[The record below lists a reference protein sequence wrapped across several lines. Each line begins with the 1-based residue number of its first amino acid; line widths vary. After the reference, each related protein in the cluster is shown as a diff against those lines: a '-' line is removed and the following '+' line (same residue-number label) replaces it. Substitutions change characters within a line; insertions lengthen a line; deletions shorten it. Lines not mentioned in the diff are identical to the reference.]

1 MNWLAIAIAKGVETL
16 RRVERLRQEERL
28 RRMGWILTCLT

>member
-28 RRMGWILTCLT
+28 RRMGWILTC